1 MSRASLAVLLVLA
14 GCSSTSVTSTTVAPE
29 PTTTSTLVVAPSR
42 LVVVDGDGDVVVM
55 GGDGSD
61 PQVIADAGDEAAFA
75 QPIWSHDGSSISYA
89 KAGAEGFAYVIHP
102 ADGESREIA
111 LDQFPFYASWA
122 PDGNRIGILRN
133 GATDVTFELID
144 VANATSSITD
154 SATPFYFSWVPAG
167 AELVCLAGP
176 SSLVSRDREGL
187 ELQVTMTAAEYLAPQ
202 WLDQGVL
209 HVDEGALVLDPEDGQ
224 RLVVAE
230 VTGPATFVANRQGTR
245 VAVLTLSN
253 DPAVSVALETTPSL
267 PPNTVSVLDMATGE
281 VAVAH
286 DGAAIAFFWSPD
298 GESLLLLTLNEGGDS
313 LDASVW
319 GEAGTRTYATYRPH
333 PNQVREL
340 LPFFPQYA
348 QSMSYWSADS
358 TRFAL
363 VGAIGDEQGVWVQ
376 EVGSDDPVLVGSG
389 SWAAWEP

>member
-1 MSRASLAVLLVLA
+1 VSRALLLVALVLA
-14 GCSSTSVTSTTVAPE
+14 GCSSTSVTSTTAEPA
-29 PTTTSTLVVAPSR
+29 PTTTTRAAVTAHLAVIG
-42 LVVVDGDGDVVVM
+42 DDGDVVVM
-55 GGDGSD
+55 EGDGSD
-61 PQVIADAGDEAAFA
+61 PRVVAAAGAETAFA
-75 QPIWSHDGSSISYA
+75 QPIWSHDGATLSYA
-89 KAGAEGFAYVIHP
+89 KASAEGFAYVIHP
-102 ADGESREIA
+102 TDAEAREVA

-144 VANATSSITD
+144 VANATSAITD
-154 SATPFYFSWVPAG
+154 SATPFYFSWEPAG
-167 AELVCLAGP
+167 AELVSHAGP
-176 SSLVSRDREGL
+176 TTLVSRDRDGL
-187 ELQVTMTAAEYLAPQ
+187 ELEVTMTDAEYLAPQ
-202 WLDQGVL
+202 WLDRGVL
-209 HVDEGALVLDPEDGQ
+209 HVDEGALVLDPVDGD
-224 RLVVAE
+224 RVVVAD
-230 VTGPATFVANRQGTR
+230 VTGPATFIANPQGTR
-245 VAVLTLSN
+245 VAALTISN
-253 DPAVSVALETTPSL
+253 EPAVSVALETTPSL
-267 PPNTVSVLDMATGE
+267 PPNTVSVVDLESGE
-281 VAVAH
+281 VTVAH

-319 GEAGTRTYATYRPH
+319 DEGGTRTYVTYRPH

-363 VGAIGDEQGVWVQ
+363 VGAIGQDQGVWVQ
-376 EVGSDDPVLVGSG
+376 DIGADRPELVGAG